1 MQLAYRP
8 STPPSPAPQ
17 KSLHRH
23 CFRFIL
29 GSTVVPREIEDNGY
43 VKLEGGGGG
52 DKVHYGLS
60 EGKWSIRQN
69 NISF

>member
-8 STPPSPAPQ
+8 SPTPPPPPQ
-17 KSLHRH
+17 KKRLHRH
-23 CFRFIL
+23 CFQFIL

-43 VKLEGGGGG
+43 VKLGGG